1 MQIDLGETIAKDF
14 IKLNVEAEL
23 ILKQMM
29 GDSDFKFEG
38 NEEADKLIQPAL

>member
-1 MQIDLGETIAKDF
+1 MQIELGETIAEDF

-29 GDSDFKFEG
+29 GDPDFKFEG
-38 NEEADKLIQPAL
+38 SEEADKLI

>member
-1 MQIDLGETIAKDF
+1 MQIDLGETIAEDF

-23 ILKQMM
+23 ILKQMI

-38 NEEADKLIQPAL
+38 SEEADKLIQPAL